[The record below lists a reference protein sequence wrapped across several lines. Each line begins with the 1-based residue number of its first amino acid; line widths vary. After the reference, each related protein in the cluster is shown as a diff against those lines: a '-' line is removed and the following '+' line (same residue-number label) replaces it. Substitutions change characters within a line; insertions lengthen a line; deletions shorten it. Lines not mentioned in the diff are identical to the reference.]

1 MSGRPTPVNPGIP
14 RPTRL
19 EPVAALAG
27 ARVLVVD
34 DTAVVAQATSRIL
47 ETFGCATTIS
57 RSHADATRRLGDAT
71 WDLVL
76 ADVDLGDGDGRTL
89 VSLARGRGAAIIIT
103 SGQTD
108 LAAASPTSAR
118 GVRWLPKPWSI
129 DRLLSTVEEALATRG

>member
-1 MSGRPTPVNPGIP
+1 MSARPTPVNPGLP
-14 RPTRL
+14 RPARL

-47 ETFGCATTIS
+47 ETFGCSTTIS
-57 RSHADATRRLGDAT
+57 RSHADATRRLAEPLA

-89 VSLARGRGAAIIIT
+89 VGLARARGAAIVIT
-103 SGQTD
+103 SGQPDTLGRD
-108 LAAASPTSAR
+108 AT
-118 GVRWLPKPWSI
+118 GVRYLPKPWSI
-129 DRLLSTVEEALATRG
+129 DQLLSTVEEALASRA